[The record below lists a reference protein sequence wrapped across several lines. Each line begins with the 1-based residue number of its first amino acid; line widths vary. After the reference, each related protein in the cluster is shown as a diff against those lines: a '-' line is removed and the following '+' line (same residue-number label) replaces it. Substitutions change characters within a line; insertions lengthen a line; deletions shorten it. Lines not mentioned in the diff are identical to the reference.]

1 MIINERYKSVLP
13 PLTADE
19 FNSLERSIITD
30 GIREPLV
37 VWGDTLIDGHN
48 RFTIAQKYDISF
60 NTVNKDFAD
69 DDDVKVWILEN
80 QSARRNLTDEQRTY
94 NLGYLYELRKKKN
107 GGTGANQFSKEQ
119 LPQNEGAAQIHETAK
134 IIADDNHVSRATVE
148 RAADYKAAVDII
160 ADNVPALK
168 DKILSG
174 GLFVTKA
181 ETIRLSKMDQS
192 SQSNIVEHL
201 SSGEAETIA
210 EVIREIKPHVAQN
223 SGNNE
228 WYTPS
233 DYIEAARTV
242 LGAIDLDPASSDLAN
257 ETVKAVRY
265 YTLEDS
271 GLAKDW
277 SGRVW
282 MNPPYSSEL
291 IPLFAEKLA
300 RHYRS
305 GDVSEAVV
313 LVNNA
318 TETAWFNELISVS
331 SAVIFPK
338 TRVKFHMPDGKTGSP
353 LQGQAVLYLG
363 DKPNTFLSAF
373 QNFGWGA
380 YFAR

>member
-1 MIINERYKSVLP
+1 MIINERYKSILP

-19 FNSLERSIITD
+19 FGSLEKSIIAD

-37 VWGDTLIDGHN
+37 VWGDTLVDGYN
-48 RFTIAQKYDISF
+48 RFTIAQKYDLSF

-69 DDDVKVWILEN
+69 DDAVKIWILEN

-94 NLGYLYELRKKKN
+94 NLGTLYELLKKKH
-107 GGTGANQFSKEQ
+107 GGDRKSDDVKSSHQNEDLILKTSEQ
-119 LPQNEGAAQIHETAK
+119 LAEKNNISK
-134 IIADDNHVSRATVE
+134 ATVE
-148 RAADYKAAVDII
+148 RAAQYKIAVDTLSSGFPETKAI
-160 ADNVPALK
+160 
-168 DKILSG
+168 ILSG
-174 GLFVTKA
+174 DSGATKA
-181 ETIRLSKMDQS
+181 EIVKLSRMESDSQTDLTDRLAS
-192 SQSNIVEHL
+192 V
-201 SSGEAETIA
+201 
-210 EVIREIKPHVAQN
+210 KPHVAQN

-242 LGAIDLDPASSDLAN
+242 LGTIDLDPASSDLAN
-257 ETVKAVRY
+257 ETVKAARY

-300 RHYRS
+300 RHYRD
-305 GDVSEAVV
+305 GEVTGAVV

-318 TETAWFNELISVS
+318 TETAWFNDLVSVS

-363 DKPNTFLSAF
+363 DKPNAFLFAF
-373 QNFGWGA
+373 QSFGWVA
-380 YFAR
+380 YFTR

>member
-1 MIINERYKSVLP
+1 MIINERYKSILP
-13 PLTADE
+13 PLTTDE
-19 FNSLERSIITD
+19 FGSLEKSIIAD

-37 VWGDTLIDGHN
+37 VWSDTLIDGHN
-48 RFTIAQKYDISF
+48 RFTIAQKYDLSF
-60 NTVNKDFAD
+60 NTISKDFED
-69 DDDVKVWILEN
+69 DDAVKIWILEN

-107 GGTGANQFSKEQ
+107 GGTGANQFTKEQ
-119 LPQNEGAAQIHETAK
+119 FRQNDGAAQTAER
-134 IIADDNHVSRATVE
+134 ISDQNRVSPRTVE
-148 RAADYKAAVDII
+148 RAAQYKTAVDTLSSGSAETKAI
-160 ADNVPALK
+160 
-168 DKILSG
+168 ILSG
-174 GLFVTKA
+174 YSGATKA
-181 ETIRLSKMDQS
+181 EIVKLSRMESDSQTDLTDRLAS
-192 SQSNIVEHL
+192 V
-201 SSGEAETIA
+201 
-210 EVIREIKPHVAQN
+210 KPHVAQN

-233 DYIEAARTV
+233 DYIEAARSV

-257 ETVKAVRY
+257 ETVRASQY

-271 GLAKDW
+271 GLVKDW

-300 RHYRS
+300 QHYRD

-318 TETAWFNELISVS
+318 TETAWFNELVSVS

-363 DKPNTFLSAF
+363 DKPNAFLSAF